1 MSSVKPRPLIFLAF
15 ITAIACSVHIV
26 ESLVSRSLPLP
37 FLRLGLSNVVVL
49 YLVMEKQVWQAVVVN
64 ITKSLIGGVATFTFL
79 TPGTILSLGAGLAA
93 IAIMEMARRSRLG
106 FSIYGIS
113 LAGAT
118 AHNLVQLL
126 IIKWVV
132 LHQRGVFMLTPIL
145 LFLGLISGLLIARI
159 AQAVFPRI
167 NELRLVNNDL

>member
-1 MSSVKPRPLIFLAF
+1 MSLQKSRPLIFLAF
-15 ITAIACSVHIV
+15 LTAVACSVHIV
-26 ESLVSRSLPLP
+26 ESLVSRSLPFP

-49 YLVMEKQVWQAVVVN
+49 YLVMEKQVWQAVAVN
-64 ITKSLIGGVATFTFL
+64 VTKSLIGGVATFTFL
-79 TPGTILSLGAGLAA
+79 TPGTVLSLGAGFGA
-93 IAIMEMARRSRLG
+93 IIVMELARRSQLG

-132 LHQRGVFMLTPIL
+132 LNQRGVFMLTPIM

-159 AQAVFPRI
+159 AQSVFPRI
-167 NELRLVNNDL
+167 NELRLIDNDL